1 MVREAASKSDR
12 HSKDPKSSVRAPAKK
27 QGGGGKFTLGK
38 DGDYSGGA
46 TVDSKDP
53 NYDPDEKRID
63 PDDGQA
69 YTFSA
74 LSLFY
79 KGKYNKQACAEY
91 WEYECTAVKRK
102 GKARSKEAA
111 PAGPTLAESVA
122 QVRPKAKVKAKAKPD
137 LEPRLPRRE
146 RQERLTDEDL
156 EPNGPLAA
164 KIAAVIPYF
173 PYKKV
178 DKFYDIQGLLNHPKL
193 LNSMCEVMARR
204 FRKLGITKIAAFEA
218 RGFLFT
224 PVAIKLGVPFLMLR
238 KAGKMPNTISSA
250 PYTKEYEGV
259 DTICVQKGAIVK
271 GDKVALIDDLV
282 ATGGTLC
289 AGIELVKACE
299 AEVTE
304 CTCMVEIK
312 FLKGR
317 DRCIAAGAKD
327 VWGFIPE
334 DLLTTAAELPAD
346 YTDDGAAH

>member
-1 MVREAASKSDR
+1 MVRKAADKSDR

-27 QGGGGKFTLGK
+27 QGGGGKFTIGK

-46 TVDSKDP
+46 TVDSRDP
-53 NYDPDEKRID
+53 NYDPDEKRVD

-74 LSLFY
+74 LAAFY
-79 KGKYNKQACAEY
+79 KGKFNKQAIAEY
-91 WEYECTAVKRK
+91 WEYECTPVKRK
-102 GKARSKEAA
+102 GKAKAKAA
-111 PAGPTLAESVA
+111 PAGPTLAESAA
-122 QVRPKAKVKAKAKPD
+122 QAKPKAKAKVKAKAKP
-137 LEPRLPRRE
+137 EGRG
-146 RQERLTDEDL
+146 RLTEEDL

-173 PYKKV
+173 PYKKL
-178 DKFYDIQGLLNHPKL
+178 DKFYDVQGLLNHPRL
-193 LNSMCEVMARR
+193 LNDMCEVMARR

-259 DTICVQKGAIVK
+259 DSICVQKGAIVK

-304 CTCMVEIK
+304 CTCMVELK

-346 YTDDGAAH
+346 YVDDGAPH